1 MKLLDFV
8 VREAVIVDLQA
19 TGKEEA
25 IREMVGSLHRAGR
38 LAEND
43 LESVIRAILGREE
56 LGSTGIGQGVAV
68 PHTRHPTLQRLIG
81 TVALSRRGVDFAAL
95 DGEPVDIFFL
105 LVSPQNQP
113 GDHLRALENISR
125 HLKDERFVSF
135 LRQAQT
141 RENVIEVLEEADQ
154 GRMSVGLAAGDAI
167 AVEPGGPAPG
177 SDGSHDPGEGMPS
190 AEVLGRSPHRGIT
203 KMIRPRR
210 VPMTEPGGRL
220 SPAQAD
226 RAADEPRYDCRP
238 SPGRDHQQ
246 PRPAHAARQQVRRAG
261 VAVPGRDPGAL
272 QWQ

>member
-1 MKLLDFV
+1 MEGWMKLLDFV
-8 VREAVIVDLQA
+8 VREAIVVDLQA

-38 LAEND
+38 LAD
-43 LESVIRAILGREE
+43 GDTESVIRAILSREE

-125 HLKDERFVSF
+125 HLKDERFVNY

-154 GRMSVGLAAGDAI
+154 G
-167 AVEPGGPAPG
+167 
-177 SDGSHDPGEGMPS
+177 
-190 AEVLGRSPHRGIT
+190 PH
-203 KMIRPRR
+203 
-210 VPMTEPGGRL
+210 
-220 SPAQAD
+220 
-226 RAADEPRYDCRP
+226 
-238 SPGRDHQQ
+238 
-246 PRPAHAARQQVRRAG
+246 
-261 VAVPGRDPGAL
+261 
-272 QWQ
+272 